1 LTTGVVL
8 QGSGRYVPYSNARDH
23 AGCVL
28 VIHTLC
34 SLLIV
39 RLAFIFVRTAVGQVV
54 QSDLLADS
62 PPDDTEPVFIAQPLN
77 LNSTSIASARTLT
90 SSFDYQGFQ
99 LASES
104 EWLSSGVV
112 VSDATCVYVWF
123 YSLYR

>member
-1 LTTGVVL
+1 LII
-8 QGSGRYVPYSNARDH
+8 Q
-23 AGCVL
+23 
-28 VIHTLC
+28 TLC

-39 RLAFIFVRTAVGQVV
+39 RLAFMFVRTAVGQAV

-62 PPDDTEPVFIAQPLN
+62 PPDDTAPVFIAQSLN
-77 LNSTSIASARTLT
+77 LNSTSITSARILT
-90 SSFDYQGFQ
+90 SSSDYQGFQ

-112 VSDATCVYVWF
+112 VSDATYVWVWF